1 LWRAAIGFWRNAPQ
15 LGGAAFLTDG
25 GGERQ
30 PWPDRAHEP
39 RRPRVGPG
47 AGTAYDQSWN
57 LATQTEGRVWARSG
71 RKADDASKEKPAAVR
86 RRAVVRA
93 LWGVGGARGRILAGG
108 SILSIT
114 S

>member
-15 LGGAAFLTDG
+15 LG
-25 GGERQ
+25 E
-30 PWPDRAHEP
+30 
-39 RRPRVGPG
+39 
-47 AGTAYDQSWN
+47 
-57 LATQTEGRVWARSG
+57 
-71 RKADDASKEKPAAVR
+71 KADGASKEKPAAVR